1 MNTLQI
7 FEPTPNVVYTIDA
20 AARLAAVPRHAILV
34 YYKHGLLTP
43 ILDTEGGLYF
53 NDEAIRALRRI
64 EFLRLARGVNI
75 AGIKMTLDLMKEVE
89 RLQAEVRFLRR

>member
-7 FEPTPNVVYTIDA
+7 FEPNPNIVYTIDA
-20 AARLAAVPRHAILV
+20 TARLAAVPRHSILV
-34 YYKHGLLTP
+34 YYKHGLLKP
-43 ILDTEGGLYF
+43 IIDEGGCLYF
-53 NDEAIRALRRI
+53 DDESIRMLRRI
-64 EFLRLARGVNI
+64 EFLRIARGVNI

>member
-7 FEPTPNVVYTIDA
+7 FEPNPNIVYTIDA
-20 AARLAAVPRHAILV
+20 TARLAAVPRHSILV

-43 ILDTEGGLYF
+43 IIDAGGCLYF
-53 NDEAIRALRRI
+53 DDESIRMLRRI
-64 EFLRLARGVNI
+64 EFLRIARGVNI